1 MKRSL
6 GVIIL
11 AGVFIFLMHSFLFS
25 QEEEYQWAWGEVVSV
40 DAQNKLINIKYL
52 DYESDTEKEMS
63 FVIDEKT
70 NFEGVNSL
78 SDIKVNDT
86 VSIDYIIKDNKNIAR
101 TISVEKPEDVTTEA
115 TSNLTPAE
123 TSNSTEV
130 TPNP

>member
-25 QEEEYQWAWGEVVSV
+25 QEEEYQWVWGEVVSV

-63 FVIDEKT
+63 FVIDDKT

-115 TSNLTPAE
+115 TPNLTPAE